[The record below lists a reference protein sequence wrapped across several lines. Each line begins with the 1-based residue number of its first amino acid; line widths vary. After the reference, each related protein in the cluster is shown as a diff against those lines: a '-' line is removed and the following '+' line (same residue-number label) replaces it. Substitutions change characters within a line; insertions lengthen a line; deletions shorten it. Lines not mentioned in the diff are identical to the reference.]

1 MSDNFSKVEVITG
14 VARRRRFPTDLKLAV
29 VAETMQPGMSI
40 SYVARRHGL
49 SPSLVGWRRLMSEG
63 GREAIRADDDVV
75 PAVEL
80 RRLEERVR
88 DLERLLGRKTMENE
102 ILKEALD
109 LARAKKRSCCRA
121 LRCRTVPDEAGHRYA
136 RPGSL
141 QTREGDLELVAEIR
155 RLVDAR
161 PTYGYRR
168 IAALLKRE
176 RRSDGIAPINAK
188 RVYRLMKKHGLLL
201 ERYTGRR
208 RPREHDGQVATIR
221 SNCRW
226 CSDALEF
233 TCWNGEIVRVA
244 FALDCHDR
252 EVISWVATTAGISG
266 EMIRDMMVRCV
277 EQRFGAIRA
286 PHPVQWLSD
295 NGSIFAAH
303 KTIEIAVALNL
314 VPCFTPVESPESN
327 GMAEAFVKTFKRD
340 YVRVSLIPDAAAAL
354 ALIDSWMEDYNT
366 VHPHSRLGYRSP
378 REYILP
384 NPLRVRFNGV
394 NSNHRLSG
402 VSA

>member
-1 MSDNFSKVEVITG
+1 MKTVSTTLG
-14 VARRRRFPTDLKLAV
+14 VARSNVIERHAGQRPRRGPQERAGDVELA
-29 VAETMQPGMSI
+29 G
-40 SYVARRHGL
+40 
-49 SPSLVGWRRLMSEG
+49 
-63 GREAIRADDDVV
+63 AIRA
-75 PAVEL
+75 
-80 RRLEERVR
+80 
-88 DLERLLGRKTMENE
+88 
-102 ILKEALD
+102 
-109 LARAKKRSCCRA
+109 
-121 LRCRTVPDEAGHRYA
+121 
-136 RPGSL
+136 
-141 QTREGDLELVAEIR
+141 
-155 RLVDAR
+155 LVDAR

-168 IAALLKRE
+168 IAALLKRQ
-176 RRSDGIAPINAK
+176 RRSDGLAPVNTK

-201 ERYTGRR
+201 ERHTGRR
-208 RPREHDGQVATIR
+208 RAREHDGQVATIR

-233 TCWNGEIVRVA
+233 TCWNGEVVRVA

-252 EVISWVATTAGISG
+252 EAISWVATTAGISG
-266 EMIRDMMVRCV
+266 EMIRDMMVRSV

-303 KTIEIAVALNL
+303 RTIEIALALNL

-340 YVRVSLIPDAAAAL
+340 YVRVSPVPNAAAAL

-378 REYILP
+378 REYILSQP
-384 NPLRVRFNGV
+384 VACPV
-394 NSNHRLSG
+394 
-402 VSA
+402 